1 MEKQPF
7 ILRKYVNILL
17 WISIL
22 LALYLISLYQYLLFH
37 SIAEL
42 FSVAVAFTVFM
53 IAWNSRRTIDNNYL
67 LFIGIAYLFV
77 GALDMVH
84 TLAYKGMGVFRGYDS
99 NLPTQVWIVTRY
111 LESFSLFIAPFFLKR
126 KLRIN
131 YVFFGYALATSFLLI
146 SIFYWNI
153 FPVCF
158 VEGVGVTLF
167 KKISEYVIS
176 LILLASIALLLKNR
190 RGFDKNVLQW
200 LVWSITLTIASE
212 LAFTFYIHAYGF
224 YNLVGHYFKIVSFY
238 LIYKAIIETGLTR
251 PYNLLFRNL
260 KQSEETLKQENAFTS
275 AVLSTE
281 GGLVVVLDRVGK
293 IIRFNKKCEQLT
305 GYSFEEV
312 RGKPVWDLFL
322 PPEEVEPFKAVFAEL
337 QSGQFPKEHETCWVA
352 KDGSRHLIM
361 WSSTALVD
369 HEGVVEHMIDTGI
382 DITGRKQAEEALRRK
397 TYELGERIKEL
408 NCLFA
413 FSNLLERPGV
423 SLDEI
428 FQGTVDII
436 PPGWQY
442 PEVTCARLFLE
453 DKIFK
458 TANFTET
465 VWKQSSPIGVH
476 GECIGTLE
484 VYYLQEKPECDEG
497 PFAKEERDLLN
508 ALAGR
513 LGKAIER
520 MRAEEDLRR
529 NEILFETLAQVSPV
543 GIFRT
548 DPQGDCAYVNKR
560 WCEIA
565 GVPLEQALGRGWV
578 QSIHPE
584 DRDRV
589 VAEWYESAAENRPFQ
604 SEYRFQRPD
613 GVTTWIMGQAMVQP
627 NAEGGIAGYVGAI
640 TDITERKRMEEELRK
655 SRDELEIRVQERTSD
670 LAKANEELHSEIF
683 ERERAEA
690 SLRESENR
698 LRLLSSELLTV
709 QENER
714 KRVARELH
722 DGIGQTLAAIKFGL
736 ESKLSQMGK
745 KKPPLGI
752 SLESIISLAQNGI
765 EESRR
770 IQMDLRPSIL
780 DDLGIL
786 ATIGWFIREFRRVYA
801 HIQIERQTEIKEEEV
816 PEFLK
821 IAFFRVM
828 QEALNNIAKHSE
840 ADSVRLLLR
849 KVEDTIELTVEDN
862 GIGFDLET
870 AGKGMGLT
878 SMRERTELSGG
889 TFRVES
895 APGRGTTVRASW
907 PILVSLP

>member
-476 GECIGTLE
+476 GECIGILE

-670 LAKANEELHSEIF
+670 LAKANEELHAEIF

>member
-7 ILRKYVNILL
+7 ILRNYLNILL
-17 WISIL
+17 WIVIL
-22 LALYLISLYQYLLFH
+22 LGLYLISLYHYLLFH

-42 FSVAVAFTVFM
+42 FSIAVAFTVFM
-53 IAWNSRRTIDNNYL
+53 IAWNSRRIIDNNYL
-67 LFIGIAYLFV
+67 LFLGIAYLFI
-77 GALDMVH
+77 GTLDMVH
-84 TLAYKGMGVFRGYDS
+84 TLAYKGMGVFQGYET
-99 NLPTQVWIVTRY
+99 NLPTQLWIATRY
-111 LESFSLFIAPFFLKR
+111 IESLALFIAPFFLRR
-126 KLRIN
+126 KLKVN
-131 YVFFGYALATSFLLI
+131 YVFLGYAVATLLLLI

-158 VEGVGVTLF
+158 IEGVGVTLF
-167 KKISEYVIS
+167 KKISEYIIS
-176 LILLASIALLLKNR
+176 LVLLASIALLLKNR
-190 RGFDKNVLQW
+190 AAFNKDVLQW

-212 LAFTFYIHAYGF
+212 LAFTFYTHAYGF

-251 PYNLLFRNL
+251 PYNLLFRDL
-260 KQSEETLKQENAFTS
+260 KQSEERVKRENAFTS

-281 GGLVVVLDRVGK
+281 GGLVVVLDREGK

-322 PPEEVEPFKAVFAEL
+322 PPEEVEPFKAVLAEL
-337 QSGQFPKEHETCWVA
+337 RSGQFPKEHETCWVA

-361 WSSTALVD
+361 WSSTALLD
-369 HEGVVEHMIDTGI
+369 HEGIVEHMIDTGI
-382 DITGRKQAEEALRRK
+382 DITERKQAEEALRRK
-397 TYELGERIKEL
+397 TYELGKRIKEL
-408 NCLFA
+408 NCLYA

-423 SLDEI
+423 SLHEI
-428 FQGTVDII
+428 FEGAVDII

-442 PEVTCARLFLE
+442 PEVTCARLLLE
-453 DKIFK
+453 DKVFK
-458 TANFTET
+458 TGNFKET

-476 GECIGTLE
+476 GERIGTLE
-484 VYYLQEKPECDEG
+484 VCYLEEKPGCDEG

-508 ALAGR
+508 ALSGR

-548 DPQGDCAYVNKR
+548 DSQGDCAYVNKR

-565 GVPLEQALGRGWV
+565 GISFEQALGRGWA
-578 QSIHPE
+578 QAIHPE

-589 VAEWYESAAENRPFQ
+589 FAEWYKCAEENRPFQ
-604 SEYRFQRPD
+604 SEYRFQRSD
-613 GVTTWIMGQAMVQP
+613 GVTTWIMGQAMVEP
-627 NAEGGIAGYVGAI
+627 KAEGGVAGYVGAI
-640 TDITERKRMEEELRK
+640 TDITERKGMEEELRK

-670 LAKANEELHSEIF
+670 LAKANKELQAEIV
-683 ERERAEA
+683 ERKRMEA

-698 LRLLSSELLTV
+698 LRILSSQLLTV

-752 SLESIISLAQNGI
+752 SVESIISLAQNGI

-786 ATIGWFIREFRRVYA
+786 ATIGWFIREFRKVYA

-821 IAFFRVM
+821 IALFRVM

-849 KVEDTIELTVEDN
+849 KVENKIELTVEDN
-862 GIGFDLET
+862 GIGFDPET
-870 AGKGMGLT
+870 AEKGMGLT

-889 TFRVES
+889 TFRIES
-895 APGRGTTVRASW
+895 TPGKGTTIRASW
-907 PILVSLP
+907 PV